1 MYKDNK
7 SGGSIITE
15 RLHMD
20 VKQDFFFKKIKNVV
34 FETAYSLEASEI
46 DKDPSAT
53 S

>member
-20 VKQDFFFKKIKNVV
+20 VKQDFFFFKKKECGFRDRIQPRSFRNR
-34 FETAYSLEASEI
+34 
-46 DKDPSAT
+46 
-53 S
+53 

>member
-20 VKQDFFFKKIKNVV
+20 VKQDFFFLKKRMW
-34 FETAYSLEASEI
+34 FSRPHTA
-46 DKDPSAT
+46 
-53 S
+53 

>member
-20 VKQDFFFKKIKNVV
+20 VKQDFIFFLKKRMWFSRPHI
-34 FETAYSLEASEI
+34 A
-46 DKDPSAT
+46 
-53 S
+53 